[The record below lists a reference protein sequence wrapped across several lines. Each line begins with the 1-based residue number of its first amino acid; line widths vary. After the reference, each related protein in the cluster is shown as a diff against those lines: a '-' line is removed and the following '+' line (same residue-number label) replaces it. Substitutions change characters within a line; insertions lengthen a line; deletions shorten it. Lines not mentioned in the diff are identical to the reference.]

1 MKFRSAAGIV
11 VLLSLTLWAAT
22 ALSGPTAPPPPPTV
36 QPVPAPPQVLT
47 LDQKRIGALED
58 QVKQLRAELEQL
70 KTRTVAA
77 ESSLKMLAT
86 HTHTYEQIP
95 LGSTNLATIQA
106 HPNDIMIATRS
117 TGPAAQG
124 GSKTSS
130 GPKPAQ

>member
-1 MKFRSAAGIV
+1 MKLRSAAGIV
-11 VLLSLTLWAAT
+11 VSLSLTFWAGT
-22 ALSGPTAPPPPPTV
+22 ALSGPTAPPPTPTA

-47 LDQKRIGALED
+47 ADQRRIGALED
-58 QVKQLRAELEQL
+58 QVKRLQAQLDQL
-70 KTRTVAA
+70 TTRTVAA
-77 ESSLKMLAT
+77 EGSLKMLAT

-124 GSKTSS
+124 GTKTSS